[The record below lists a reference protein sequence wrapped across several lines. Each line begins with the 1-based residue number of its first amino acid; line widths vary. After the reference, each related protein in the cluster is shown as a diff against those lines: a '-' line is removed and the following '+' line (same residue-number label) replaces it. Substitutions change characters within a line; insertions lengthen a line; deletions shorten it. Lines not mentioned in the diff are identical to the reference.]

1 MIFSLLFTRRFAPL
15 FWSQFFSAFNEN
27 LVRNMLAMIILFK
40 VGSENA
46 GPLVT
51 LALAAFILPSL
62 VLSGLGGQLADGH
75 DKARVARW
83 LKLAEMGVQVVAA
96 AGYWFN
102 SIVAL
107 YAALFLLGLIAT
119 LYTPIKYGIL
129 PDHLKREELTAGNA
143 LVEGAGF
150 VAILLGLAAG
160 GLTGLEG
167 IPRPLVV
174 TELVVVAVLC
184 LVSTWFIPAAPSAVP
199 NLRIGR
205 NLLGSTFSLIGALRR
220 DRRMWVGGLGS
231 SWFWLSGSVSLVLV
245 PVVVKQRIGAGV
257 EVETAI
263 SLFFAIGVGIGS
275 LLAGWLARGRILLW
289 HAPWAVA
296 AMGLFLL
303 DAGWSTSVVGEAHGT
318 LSLSA
323 FLHSGSGLRLVADLM
338 GLACAGGLFSVPV
351 FSAVQSWAAPDRRA
365 RVVAGVGVLN
375 AVFMIIGAGV
385 TAALQAPWIAVPNPI
400 LLVLLGAANLAA
412 AVYFYRNLPD
422 AAAAEAAGALPGG
435 AAVRPGE

>member
-1 MIFSLLFTRRFAPL
+1 MIFSLLVTRRFAPL

-40 VGSENA
+40 VGAENA

-62 VLSGLGGQLADGH
+62 VLSGLGGQLADSN

-83 LKLAEMGVQVVAA
+83 LKLAEMGVQGIAA
-96 AGYWFN
+96 AGYWYN

-129 PDHLKREELTAGNA
+129 PDHLKREELTGGNA

-167 IPRPLVV
+167 VSRPLVV
-174 TELVVVAVLC
+174 TELVVVAILC
-184 LVSTWFIPAAPSAVP
+184 LVSTWFIPAAPSSVP

-205 NLLGSTFSLIGALRR
+205 NLLGSTFALVGDLRR
-220 DRRMWVGGLGS
+220 DRRLWVGGLGS

-263 SLFFAIGVGIGS
+263 SLFFAVGVGIGS
-275 LLAGWLARGRILLW
+275 LLAGWLARGRIVLS
-289 HAPWAVA
+289 HAPWSVA
-296 AMGLFLL
+296 AMGVFLL
-303 DAGWSTSVVGEAHGT
+303 DAGWSTAVVGEAHGT
-318 LSLSA
+318 LSLTD
-323 FLHSGSGLRLVADLM
+323 FLHSGSGLRLVFDLM

-375 AVFMIIGAGV
+375 ALFMVIGASV

-400 LLVLLGAANLAA
+400 LLVVLGVANLAA
-412 AVYFYRNLPD
+412 AVYFHRNLPD
-422 AAAAEAAGALPGG
+422 PAAAAADYAPAG
-435 AAVRPGE
+435 AAVRPGA

>member
-1 MIFSLLFTRRFAPL
+1 MTFSLLFTRRFAPL

-40 VGSENA
+40 VGADNA

-51 LALAAFILPSL
+51 LALAVFILPSI
-62 VLSGLGGQLADGH
+62 VFSGLGGQLADSH

-83 LKLAEMGVQVVAA
+83 LKLAEMVVQAVAA
-96 AGYWFN
+96 AGYWFD

-129 PDHLKREELTAGNA
+129 PDHLRRDELTAGNA

-167 IPRPLVV
+167 ISKPMVV
-174 TELVVVAVLC
+174 AELVVVAVLC
-184 LVSTWFIPAAPSAVP
+184 LVSTWFIPSAPSSVP

-205 NLLGSTFSLIGALRR
+205 NLLGSTLSMIGDLRR
-220 DRRMWVGGLGS
+220 DRRMWVGALGS
-231 SWFWLSGSVSLVLV
+231 SWFWLSGSVSLVLI

-263 SLFFAIGVGIGS
+263 SLFFAVGVGVGS
-275 LLAGWLARGRILLW
+275 LLAGWLSRGRIVLK

-296 AMGLFLL
+296 LMGVFLL
-303 DAGWSTSVVGEAHGT
+303 DAGWVTSTAPDAT
-318 LSLSA
+318 QQLSLGA
-323 FLHSGSGLRLVADLM
+323 FLRGGTGLRLVIDLM

-351 FSAVQSWAAPDRRA
+351 FSAVQSWAAPERRA

-375 AVFMIIGAGV
+375 ALFMIIGAGV
-385 TAALQAPWIAVPNPI
+385 TAALQAPWIGVPNPL
-400 LLVLLGAANLAA
+400 LLVVLGAANLGAA
-412 AVYFYRNLPD
+412 FYFYRNLPD
-422 AAAAEAAGALPGG
+422 PAAASGG
-435 AAVRPGE
+435 CVPQDAAVRPGP

>member
-1 MIFSLLFTRRFAPL
+1 MNLSLLLTRRFAPL

-40 VGSENA
+40 VGADNA

-62 VLSGLGGQLADGH
+62 ILSGLGGQLADSH

-83 LKLAEMGVQVVAA
+83 LKLAEMAVQVVAA
-96 AGYWFN
+96 LGYWFN

-107 YAALFLLGLIAT
+107 YAALFLLGIIAT

-129 PDHLKREELTAGNA
+129 PDHLRREELTGGNA

-150 VAILLGLAAG
+150 IAILLGLAAG

-167 IPRPLVV
+167 IPKPLVMI
-174 TELVVVAVLC
+174 ELVVVAVLC
-184 LVSTWFIPAAPSAVP
+184 LVSTWFVPSAPSSVP

-205 NLLGSTFSLIGALRR
+205 NLIGSTWSLIGDLRR
-220 DRRMWVGGLGS
+220 DRRMWVGALGS
-231 SWFWLSGSVSLVLV
+231 SWFWLSGSVSLVLI
-245 PVVVKQRIGAGV
+245 PVVVKQSIGAGV

-263 SLFFAIGVGIGS
+263 SLFFAVGVGVGS
-275 LLAGWLARGRILLW
+275 LLAGWLSRGRIVLS

-296 AMGLFLL
+296 FMGVFLI
-303 DAGWSTSVVGEAHGT
+303 DAGYSTSMAARATEQ

-323 FLHSGSGLRLVADLM
+323 FLHSGAGLRLVCDLM

-351 FSAVQSWAAPDRRA
+351 FSAVQSWAAPERRA

-375 AVFMIIGAGV
+375 ALFMIIGAGV
-385 TAALQAPWIAVPNPI
+385 TAALQSPWIAVPNPAL
-400 LLVLLGAANLAA
+400 LLVLGIANFGAAI
-412 AVYFYRNLPD
+412 YFGRNLPD
-422 AAAAEAAGALPGG
+422 PAAVAAAPMTQV
-435 AAVRPGE
+435 AVRPGE

>member
-1 MIFSLLFTRRFAPL
+1 MIFKLLVTRRFAPL

-40 VGSENA
+40 VGAEQA

-51 LALAAFILPSL
+51 LALAAFIAPSL

-83 LKLAEMGVQVVAA
+83 LKLAEMGVQVLAA
-96 AGYWFN
+96 LGYWFN
-102 SIVAL
+102 SIAAL

-129 PDHLKREELTAGNA
+129 PDHLRREELTAGNA

-167 IPRPLVV
+167 VSRELV
-174 TELVVVAVLC
+174 TAELVVVAVLC
-184 LVSTWFIPAAPSAVP
+184 LASTWFIPAAPSRVP
-199 NLRIGR
+199 GLHIDR
-205 NLLGSTFSLIGALRR
+205 NLVGSTFSLIGDLRR

-231 SWFWLSGSVSLVLV
+231 GWFWLSGSVALVLV
-245 PVVVKQRIGAGV
+245 PVIVKQRIGAGV

-263 SLFFAIGVGIGS
+263 SLFFAIGVGVGA
-275 LLAGWLARGRILLW
+275 LLAGWLARGRIVLK
-289 HAPWAVA
+289 HAPYAVA

-303 DAGWSTSVVGEAHGT
+303 DAGWATATAPEPTGR

-323 FLHSGSGLRLVADLM
+323 FLHSGIGLRLVFDLM

-351 FSAVQSWAAPDRRA
+351 FSAVQSWAAPERRA

-375 AVFMIIGAGV
+375 AVMMIVGAGV
-385 TAALQAPWIAVPNPI
+385 TAVFQLPGIAVPNPI
-400 LLVLLGAANLAA
+400 LLLALGAVNLGA
-412 AVYFYRNLPD
+412 AVYFGRNLPD
-422 AAAAEAAGALPGG
+422 AAAAAAAYIPVD
-435 AAVRPGE
+435 AAVRAGE

>member
-1 MIFSLLFTRRFAPL
+1 MILKLLVTRRFAPL

-40 VGSENA
+40 VGADHA

-62 VLSGLGGQLADGH
+62 VLSGLGGQLADSS

-83 LKLAEMGVQVVAA
+83 LKLAEMGVQVLAA
-96 AGYWFN
+96 LGYWFD

-150 VAILLGLAAG
+150 IAILLGLAAG

-167 IPRPLVV
+167 ISRPLVV
-174 TELVVVAVLC
+174 AELVVVAVLC
-184 LVSTWFIPAAPSAVP
+184 LASTWFIPAAPSSAP
-199 NLRIGR
+199 NLKIGR
-205 NLLGSTFSLIGALRR
+205 NLVGSTFSLIGDLRR
-220 DRRMWVGGLGS
+220 DRRLWVGGLGS

-245 PVVVKQRIGAGV
+245 PVIVKQRIGAGV

-275 LLAGWLARGRILLW
+275 LLAGWLSRGRIVLV
-289 HAPWAVA
+289 HAPWSVA
-296 AMGLFLL
+296 AMGVFLL
-303 DAGWSTSVVGEAHGT
+303 DAGWSTATAADAHGT
-318 LSLSA
+318 LSLTA
-323 FLHSGSGLRLVADLM
+323 FLHSGSGLRLVFDLM

-375 AVFMIIGAGV
+375 ALFMIIGAGV
-385 TAALQAPWIAVPNPI
+385 TAALQAPWIAVPNPL
-400 LLVLLGAANLAA
+400 LLVLLGAANLGA
-412 AVYFYRNLPD
+412 AVYFHRNLPD
-422 AAAAEAAGALPGG
+422 PAAAAADYVPAG

>member
-1 MIFSLLFTRRFAPL
+1 MTFSLLFTRRFAPL

-40 VGSENA
+40 VGADNA

-51 LALAAFILPSL
+51 LALAAFILPSI
-62 VLSGLGGQLADGH
+62 VFSGLGGQLADSH

-83 LKLAEMGVQVVAA
+83 LKLAEMVVQAVAA
-96 AGYWFN
+96 AGYWFD

-129 PDHLKREELTAGNA
+129 PDHLRRDELTAGNA

-167 IPRPLVV
+167 ISKPMVV
-174 TELVVVAVLC
+174 GELVVVAVLC
-184 LVSTWFIPAAPSAVP
+184 LVSTWFIPSAPSSVP

-205 NLLGSTFSLIGALRR
+205 NLLGSTLSMIGDLRR
-220 DRRMWVGGLGS
+220 DRRMWVGALGS
-231 SWFWLSGSVSLVLV
+231 SWFWLSGSVSLVLI

-263 SLFFAIGVGIGS
+263 SLFFAVGVGVGS
-275 LLAGWLARGRILLW
+275 LLAGWLSRGRIVLK

-296 AMGLFLL
+296 LMGVFLL
-303 DAGWSTSVVGEAHGT
+303 DAGWVTSTAPDAT
-318 LSLSA
+318 QQLSLGA
-323 FLHSGSGLRLVADLM
+323 FLRSGTGLRLVIDLM

-351 FSAVQSWAAPDRRA
+351 FSAVQSWAAPERRA

-375 AVFMIIGAGV
+375 ALFMIIGAGV
-385 TAALQAPWIAVPNPI
+385 TAALQAPWIGVPNPL
-400 LLVLLGAANLAA
+400 LLVALGAANLGAA
-412 AVYFYRNLPD
+412 FYFYRNLPD
-422 AAAAEAAGALPGG
+422 PAAASGG
-435 AAVRPGE
+435 CVPQDAAVRSGP

>member
-1 MIFSLLFTRRFAPL
+1 MIVSLLFTRRFAPL

-40 VGSENA
+40 VGAEQA

-51 LALAAFILPSL
+51 LALAAFILPSV
-62 VLSGLGGQLADGH
+62 VLSGVGGQLADGH

-96 AGYWFN
+96 LGYWFD
-102 SIVAL
+102 SIAAL

-129 PDHLKREELTAGNA
+129 PDHLHRDELTAGNA

-160 GLTGLEG
+160 GLTGLDG
-167 IPRPLVV
+167 IPKPLVV
-174 TELVVVAVLC
+174 TELVVVAVAC
-184 LVSTWFIPAAPSAVP
+184 LVSTWFIPTAPAGAP
-199 NLRIGR
+199 NLRISR
-205 NLLGSTFSLIGALRR
+205 NPFASTFALIGDLRR
-220 DRRMWVGGLGS
+220 DPRLWVGGLGS

-263 SLFFAIGVGIGS
+263 SLFFAVGVGIGS
-275 LLAGWLARGRILLW
+275 LLAGWLARGRIVLR
-289 HAPWAVA
+289 HAPWSVA
-296 AMGLFLL
+296 AMGVFLI
-303 DAGWSTSVVGEAHGT
+303 DAGWATSVIGEAHDQ

-323 FLHSGSGLRLVADLM
+323 FLHSGTGLRLVLDLM

-351 FSAVQSWAAPDRRA
+351 FSAVQAWAAPERRA

-375 AVFMIIGAGV
+375 ALFMMVGATLTALLQSPVIG
-385 TAALQAPWIAVPNPI
+385 VPNPAL
-400 LLVLLGAANLAA
+400 LLVLGVANLGAAVFFHRRLPD
-412 AVYFYRNLPD
+412 PD
-422 AAAAEAAGALPGG
+422 AAAPVVHPEDAVVPAG
-435 AAVRPGE
+435 E

>member
-40 VGSENA
+40 VGADNA

-62 VLSGLGGQLADGH
+62 VFSGLGGQLADSN

-83 LKLAEMGVQVVAA
+83 LKLAEMLVQGIAA
-96 AGYWFN
+96 AGYWYN

-107 YAALFLLGLIAT
+107 YGALFLLGFIAT

-129 PDHLKREELTAGNA
+129 PDHLRRQELTAGNA

-167 IPRPLVV
+167 ISRPVV
-174 TELVVVAVLC
+174 VLELVAVAVLC
-184 LVSTWFIPAAPSAVP
+184 LVSTWFIPAAPSSVP
-199 NLRIGR
+199 DLRIRR
-205 NLLGSTFSLIGALRR
+205 NLVGSTFSLIADLRR
-220 DRRMWVGGLGS
+220 DRRMWVGALGS

-257 EVETAI
+257 EVETAL
-263 SLFFAIGVGIGS
+263 SLFFAVGVGVGS
-275 LLAGWLARGRILLW
+275 LLAGWLSRGRIVLK
-289 HAPWAVA
+289 HAPWSVA
-296 AMGLFLL
+296 FMGLFLL
-303 DAGWSTSVVGEAHGT
+303 DAGWSTAAVADAT
-318 LSLSA
+318 RPLSLGE
-323 FLHSGSGLRLVADLM
+323 FLHSGSGLRLVFDLM

-351 FSAVQSWAAPDRRA
+351 FSAVQSWAAPERRA

-375 AVFMIIGAGV
+375 ALFMVIGAGV
-385 TAALQAPWIAVPNPI
+385 TAALQTPWIAVPNPV
-400 LLVLLGAANLAA
+400 LLIGLGAANLGA

-422 AAAAEAAGALPGG
+422 AAASDRGALP
-435 AAVRPGE
+435 ADAVVRPGE

>member
-1 MIFSLLFTRRFAPL
+1 MILKLLVTRRFAPL

-40 VGSENA
+40 VGADNA

-51 LALAAFILPSL
+51 LALAAFIAPSL

-83 LKLAEMGVQVVAA
+83 LKLAEMGVQVLAA
-96 AGYWFN
+96 LGYWY
-102 SIVAL
+102 SSVVAL

-129 PDHLKREELTAGNA
+129 PDHLRRDELTAGNA

-160 GLTGLEG
+160 GLTGLDG
-167 IPRPLVV
+167 IPKELVMA
-174 TELVVVAVLC
+174 ELVVVALLC
-184 LVSTWFIPAAPSAVP
+184 LVSTWFIPAAPSKVP
-199 NLRIGR
+199 DLRIDR
-205 NLLGSTFSLIGALRR
+205 NLVGSTFSLIGDLRR
-220 DRRMWVGGLGS
+220 DRRMWVGALGS
-231 SWFWLSGSVSLVLV
+231 GWFWLSGSVALVLV
-245 PVVVKQRIGAGV
+245 PVIVKQRIGAGV

-263 SLFFAIGVGIGS
+263 SLFFAVGVGVGA
-275 LLAGWLARGRILLW
+275 LMAGWLARGRIVLK
-289 HAPWAVA
+289 HAPWSVA

-303 DAGWSTSVVGEAHGT
+303 DAGWTTTLAPDATER

-323 FLHSGSGLRLVADLM
+323 FLHSGMGLRLVIDLM
-338 GLACAGGLFSVPV
+338 GLAAAGGLFSVPV
-351 FSAVQSWAAPDRRA
+351 FSAVQSWAAPERRA

-375 AVFMIIGAGV
+375 AVMMIVGAGV
-385 TAALQAPWIAVPNPI
+385 TALLQTPWLAVPNPI
-400 LLVLLGAANLAA
+400 LLLALGAVNLGAAA
-412 AVYFYRNLPD
+412 YFGRNLPD
-422 AAAAEAAGALPGG
+422 AASAAAAYLPVE

>member
-1 MIFSLLFTRRFAPL
+1 MTFSLLFTRRFAPL

-40 VGSENA
+40 VGADNA

-51 LALAAFILPSL
+51 LALAVFILPSI
-62 VLSGLGGQLADGH
+62 VFSGLGGQLADSH

-83 LKLAEMGVQVVAA
+83 LKLAEMVVQAVAA
-96 AGYWFN
+96 AGYWFD

-129 PDHLKREELTAGNA
+129 PDHLRRDELTAGNA

-167 IPRPLVV
+167 ISKPMVV
-174 TELVVVAVLC
+174 AELVVVAVLC
-184 LVSTWFIPAAPSAVP
+184 LVSTWFIPSAPSSVP

-205 NLLGSTFSLIGALRR
+205 NLLGSTLSMIGDLRR
-220 DRRMWVGGLGS
+220 DRRMWVGALGS
-231 SWFWLSGSVSLVLV
+231 SWFWLSGSVSLVLI

-263 SLFFAIGVGIGS
+263 SLFFAVGVGVGS
-275 LLAGWLARGRILLW
+275 LLAGWLSRGRIVLK

-296 AMGLFLL
+296 LMGVFLL
-303 DAGWSTSVVGEAHGT
+303 DAGWVTSTAPDAT
-318 LSLSA
+318 QQLSLGA
-323 FLHSGSGLRLVADLM
+323 FLRGGTGLRLVIDLM

-351 FSAVQSWAAPDRRA
+351 FSAVQSWAAPERRA

-375 AVFMIIGAGV
+375 ALFMIIGAGV
-385 TAALQAPWIAVPNPI
+385 TAALQAPWIGVPNPL
-400 LLVLLGAANLAA
+400 LLVVLGAANLGAA
-412 AVYFYRNLPD
+412 FYFYRNLPD
-422 AAAAEAAGALPGG
+422 PAEASGG
-435 AAVRPGE
+435 CVPQDAAVRPGP

>member
-1 MIFSLLFTRRFAPL
+1 MIVSLLLTRRFAPL

-40 VGSENA
+40 VGAEEA

-62 VLSGLGGQLADGH
+62 VLSGLGGQLADGN

-83 LKLAEMGVQVVAA
+83 LKLAEMGVQGIAA
-96 AGYWFN
+96 AGYWFD
-102 SIVAL
+102 SIVIL
-107 YAALFLLGLIAT
+107 YVALFLLGVIAT

-129 PDHLKREELTAGNA
+129 PDHLRRDELTGGNA

-167 IPRPLVV
+167 ISKPLVV
-174 TELVVVAVLC
+174 VELVVVAALC

-199 NLRIGR
+199 HLRIGR
-205 NLLGSTFSLIGALRR
+205 NLVGSTWSLIGDLRR
-220 DRRMWVGGLGS
+220 DRRMWVGAMGS

-263 SLFFAIGVGIGS
+263 SLFFAVGVGIGS
-275 LLAGWLARGRILLW
+275 LLAGWLSNGQIVLRYAAW
-289 HAPWAVA
+289 SVA

-303 DAGWSTSVVGEAHGT
+303 DAGWSTAIVGRATEQ

-323 FLHSGSGLRLVADLM
+323 FLHSGSGLRLVVDLM

-351 FSAVQSWAAPDRRA
+351 FSAVQSWAAPERRA

-375 AVFMIIGAGV
+375 ALFMVVGAGV
-385 TAALQAPWIAVPNPI
+385 TAAMQSPWIAVPNPI
-400 LLVLLGAANLAA
+400 LLVTLGIANLGAAA
-412 AVYFYRNLPD
+412 YFHRNLPD
-422 AAAAEAAGALPGG
+422 ADAAAADGVPAD

>member
-1 MIFSLLFTRRFAPL
+1 MTFSLLFTRRFAPL

-40 VGSENA
+40 VGADNA

-51 LALAAFILPSL
+51 LALAVFILPSI
-62 VLSGLGGQLADGH
+62 VFSGLGGQLADSH

-83 LKLAEMGVQVVAA
+83 LKLAEMVVQAVAA
-96 AGYWFN
+96 AGYWFD

-129 PDHLKREELTAGNA
+129 PDHLRRDELTAGNA

-167 IPRPLVV
+167 ISKPMVV
-174 TELVVVAVLC
+174 AELVVVAVLC
-184 LVSTWFIPAAPSAVP
+184 LVSTWFIPSAPSSVP

-205 NLLGSTFSLIGALRR
+205 NLLGSTLSMIGDLRR
-220 DRRMWVGGLGS
+220 DRRMWVGALGS
-231 SWFWLSGSVSLVLV
+231 SWFWLSGSVSLVLI

-263 SLFFAIGVGIGS
+263 SLFFAVGVGVGS
-275 LLAGWLARGRILLW
+275 LLAGWLSRGRIVLK

-296 AMGLFLL
+296 LMGVFLL
-303 DAGWSTSVVGEAHGT
+303 DAGWVTSTAPDAT
-318 LSLSA
+318 QQLSLGA
-323 FLHSGSGLRLVADLM
+323 FLRSGTGLRLVIDLM

-351 FSAVQSWAAPDRRA
+351 FSAVQSWAAPERRA

-375 AVFMIIGAGV
+375 ALFMIIGAGV
-385 TAALQAPWIAVPNPI
+385 TAALQAPWIGVPNPL
-400 LLVLLGAANLAA
+400 LLVALGAANLGAA
-412 AVYFYRNLPD
+412 FYFYRNLPD
-422 AAAAEAAGALPGG
+422 PAAASGG
-435 AAVRPGE
+435 CVPQDAAVRSGP

>member
-1 MIFSLLFTRRFAPL
+1 MIFSLLLKRRFAPL

-40 VGSENA
+40 VGADNA

-62 VLSGLGGQLADGH
+62 VLSGLGGQLADSH

-83 LKLAEMGVQVVAA
+83 LKLAEMGVQLVAA
-96 AGYWFN
+96 LGYWYN

-107 YAALFLLGLIAT
+107 YAALFLLGVIAT

-129 PDHLKREELTAGNA
+129 PDHLSREELTGGNA

-167 IPRPLVV
+167 IPKSLVMV
-174 TELVVVAVLC
+174 ELMVVAVLC
-184 LVSTWFIPAAPSAVP
+184 LVSTWFVPAAPSSVP

-205 NLLGSTFSLIGALRR
+205 NLIGSTWSLIGDLRR
-220 DRRMWVGGLGS
+220 DRRMWVGALGS
-231 SWFWLSGSVSLVLV
+231 SWFWLSGSVSLVLI

-263 SLFFAIGVGIGS
+263 SLFFAVGVGVGS
-275 LLAGWLARGRILLW
+275 LLAGWLSRGRIVLSY
-289 HAPWAVA
+289 APWAVA
-296 AMGLFLL
+296 FMGVFLL
-303 DAGWSTSVVGEAHGT
+303 DAGYSTLIVGQATEQ

-338 GLACAGGLFSVPV
+338 GLACAGGIFSVPV
-351 FSAVQSWAAPDRRA
+351 FSAVQSWAAPERRA

-375 AVFMIIGAGV
+375 ALFMIIGATL
-385 TAALQAPWIAVPNPI
+385 TAALQSPWIAVPNPAL
-400 LLVLLGAANLAA
+400 LLVLGLANFGAAA
-412 AVYFYRNLPD
+412 YFWRNLPD
-422 AAAAEAAGALPGG
+422 AASAAADYTG
-435 AAVRPGE
+435 AAAALRPGE

>member
-1 MIFSLLFTRRFAPL
+1 
-15 FWSQFFSAFNEN
+15 
-27 LVRNMLAMIILFK
+27 MLAMIILFK
-40 VGSENA
+40 VGADEA

-51 LALAAFILPSL
+51 LALAAFIAPSL

-83 LKLAEMGVQVVAA
+83 LKLAEMGVQVLAA
-96 AGYWFN
+96 LGYWFD

-129 PDHLKREELTAGNA
+129 PDHLRREELTAGNA

-167 IPRPLVV
+167 MSNELVMA
-174 TELVVVAVLC
+174 ELVVVAVLC
-184 LVSTWFIPAAPSAVP
+184 LVSTWFIPPAPSKVP
-199 NLRIGR
+199 GLTIDR
-205 NLLGSTFSLIGALRR
+205 NLVGSTFSLIGDLRR
-220 DRRMWVGGLGS
+220 DRRMWVGALGS
-231 SWFWLSGSVSLVLV
+231 GWFWLSGSVALVLV
-245 PVVVKQRIGAGV
+245 PVIVKQRIGAGV

-263 SLFFAIGVGIGS
+263 SLFFAVGVGVGA
-275 LLAGWLARGRILLW
+275 LLAGWLARGRIVLK

-303 DAGWSTSVVGEAHGT
+303 DAGWATATAPDAAGR

-323 FLHSGSGLRLVADLM
+323 FLHSGTGLRLVIDLM

-351 FSAVQSWAAPDRRA
+351 FSAVQSWAAPERRA

-375 AVFMIIGAGV
+375 AVMMIVGAGV
-385 TAALQAPWIAVPNPI
+385 TALFQ
-400 LLVLLGAANLAA
+400 
-412 AVYFYRNLPD
+412 
-422 AAAAEAAGALPGG
+422 
-435 AAVRPGE
+435 RPGSRCRTRSCCWRSAP

>member
-1 MIFSLLFTRRFAPL
+1 MILSLLATRRFAPL

-40 VGSENA
+40 VGAENA

-62 VLSGLGGQLADGH
+62 VLSGLGGQLADSS

-83 LKLAEMGVQVVAA
+83 LKLAEMGVQGIAA

-167 IPRPLVV
+167 ISRPTVV
-174 TELVVVAVLC
+174 AELVVVAVLC
-184 LVSTWFIPAAPSAVP
+184 LVSTWFIPAAPSSVP
-199 NLRIGR
+199 NLRIRR
-205 NLLGSTFSLIGALRR
+205 NLIGSTFSLIGDLRR
-220 DRRMWVGGLGS
+220 DRRLWVGGLGS

-275 LLAGWLARGRILLW
+275 LLAGWLSRGRIVLA
-289 HAPWAVA
+289 HASWSVA
-296 AMGLFLL
+296 AMGVFLL
-303 DAGWSTSVVGEAHGT
+303 DAGWSTATVGDAHGT
-318 LSLSA
+318 LSLTA
-323 FLHSGSGLRLVADLM
+323 FLHSGSGLRLVFDLM

-351 FSAVQSWAAPDRRA
+351 FSAIQSWAAPDRRA

-375 AVFMIIGAGV
+375 ALFMIIGAAV
-385 TAALQAPWIAVPNPI
+385 TAALQAPWIAVPNPL
-400 LLVLLGAANLAA
+400 LLVLLGAANLGAA
-412 AVYFYRNLPD
+412 GYFHRNLPD
-422 AAAAEAAGALPGG
+422 PAAAAADYAPAG

>member
-1 MIFSLLFTRRFAPL
+1 MIFSLLLARRFAPL

-40 VGSENA
+40 VGADHA

-51 LALAAFILPSL
+51 LALAAFILPSI

-83 LKLAEMGVQVVAA
+83 LKLAEMVVQGVAA
-96 AGYWFN
+96 LGYWYD

-129 PDHLKREELTAGNA
+129 PDHLHRDELTGGNA

-160 GLTGLEG
+160 GLTGLDG
-167 IPRPLVV
+167 IPKQLVV
-174 TELVVVAVLC
+174 AELAVVAVLC
-184 LVSTWFIPAAPSAVP
+184 LASTWFIPAAPSKVP
-199 NLRIGR
+199 NLRIDR
-205 NLLGSTFSLIGALRR
+205 NLVGSTFSLISDLRR
-220 DRRMWVGGLGS
+220 DRRLWVGALGS
-231 SWFWLSGSVSLVLV
+231 SWFWLSGSVALVLV

-263 SLFFAIGVGIGS
+263 SLFFAVGVGIGS
-275 LLAGWLARGRILLW
+275 LAAGWLSRGRIVLKYAAW
-289 HAPWAVA
+289 SVA
-296 AMGLFLL
+296 GMGLFLL
-303 DAGWSTSVVGEAHGT
+303 DAGWSTFTIGDATGP
-318 LSLSA
+318 LSLAA
-323 FLHSGSGLRLVADLM
+323 FLGSGAGLRLVLDLM

-351 FSAVQSWAAPDRRA
+351 FSAVQAWAAPERRA

-375 AVFMIIGAGV
+375 ALFMIVGAGI
-385 TAALQAPWIAVPNPI
+385 TALLQSPWVAVPNPL
-400 LLVLLGAANLAA
+400 LLVALGVANLGAAA
-412 AVYFYRNLPD
+412 FFGHNLPD
-422 AAAAEAAGALPGG
+422 PAAAAAAHIPASAAL
-435 AAVRPGE
+435 RPGE